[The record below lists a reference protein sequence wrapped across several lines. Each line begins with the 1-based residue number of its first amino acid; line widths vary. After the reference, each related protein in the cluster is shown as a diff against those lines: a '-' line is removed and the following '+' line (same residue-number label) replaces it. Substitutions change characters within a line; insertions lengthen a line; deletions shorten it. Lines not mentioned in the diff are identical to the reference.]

1 MVIDALVA
9 PFQVLARQR
18 LVITT
23 FVQREIRTR
32 YITSALGIG
41 WAFIRPLLLLALY
54 TFVFSFVMNVPAHMF
69 GASARQSDYSLYL
82 FCGLVPWLAF
92 ADGITRATTAIAEQ
106 APLVKRVR
114 FPSEILPVHQV
125 LVALALESLG
135 FVILLAALIVVGRTP
150 GWPLLTLAA
159 IVVPQFL
166 FTAGIAWALG
176 ALSVLVPDT
185 RQVVSF
191 GLIFWM
197 YATPIVYPLEMVP
210 ERFRWL
216 YALNPMAYLV
226 EAYRGAVL
234 EQRVP
239 QLVPFVVFCAVSVVV
254 FIAGY
259 RIFTRLKY
267 EFADVL

>member
-1 MVIDALVA
+1 VR
-9 PFQVLARQR
+9 FG
-18 LVITT
+18 
-23 FVQREIRTR
+23 EGSG
-32 YITSALGIG
+32 TSDF
-41 WAFIRPLLLLALY
+41 AFK
-54 TFVFSFVMNVPAHMF
+54 
-69 GASARQSDYSLYL
+69 L

-125 LVALALESLG
+125 LVSLALESLG
-135 FVILLAALIVVGRTP
+135 LVILLGALIIVGRAP
-150 GWPLLTLAA
+150 GWPLLMLAA
-159 IVVPQFL
+159 IAIPQFL

-197 YATPIVYPLEMVP
+197 YATPIFYPLSMVP
-210 ERFRWL
+210 ERFRWV
-216 YALNPMAYLV
+216 YQLNPMAYLV

-234 EQRVP
+234 EHQVP
-239 QLVPFVVFCAVSVVV
+239 QLAPFAIFCATSVVV

-259 RIFTRLKY
+259 WVFNRLKY